1 MEQKCTVTGKEL
13 TITLPLLVINNN
25 EPWDKDNY
33 GDVEE
38 GLYWVKSKDGLFHLI
53 EKNNSNINPWHSTLP
68 ANISNSF
75 VADLC
80 QLSILE
86 PIKESFLMLNERI
99 SANFG
104 EIFGY
109 LRDITDKID
118 ASNQDDSKELIKE
131 ISTKIESIKTQQS
144 PEQPKVFGGAI
155 SEQTLLDIIRTIK

>member
-13 TITLPLLVINNN
+13 TITLPLLEINNN
-25 EPWDKDNY
+25 EPWDMNNY
-33 GDVEE
+33 GDVEN

-53 EKNNSNINPWHSTLP
+53 EKNKSNIWHNGLP

-86 PIKESFLMLNERI
+86 QIKDFFLMFDERN
-99 SANFG
+99 SANLG

-118 ASNQDDSKELIKE
+118 ASNQEDVKELIKE
-131 ISTKIESIKTQQS
+131 FSTKIESIKTQQS
-144 PEQPKVFGGAI
+144 AEQPKVFGGAI

>member
-13 TITLPLLVINNN
+13 TITLPLLEINNN
-25 EPWDKDNY
+25 EPWDMNNY

-53 EKNNSNINPWHSTLP
+53 EKNNSNIWHSCLP
-68 ANISNSF
+68 ANVSNSF
-75 VADLC
+75 VEDLC

-86 PIKESFLMLNERI
+86 QIKDFFHMFDERN

-118 ASNQDDSKELIKE
+118 ASNQDDSKDLIKE

-144 PEQPKVFGGAI
+144 AEQPKVFGGAI

>member
-13 TITLPLLVINNN
+13 TITLPLLEINNN
-25 EPWDKDNY
+25 EPWDMNNY
-33 GDVEE
+33 GDVED

-53 EKNNSNINPWHSTLP
+53 EKNKSNIWHNGIP
-68 ANISNSF
+68 ANVSNRF
-75 VADLC
+75 VEDLC
-80 QLSILE
+80 QLHILE
-86 PIKESFLMLNERI
+86 LFKEQIHLFNERL

-104 EIFGY
+104 EVFGY

-118 ASNQDDSKELIKE
+118 ASNQDDSKDLIKE

-144 PEQPKVFGGAI
+144 AEQPKVFGGAI

>member
-13 TITLPLLVINNN
+13 TITLPLLEINNN
-25 EPWDKDNY
+25 EPWDMNNY
-33 GDVEE
+33 RDVEE

-53 EKNNSNINPWHSTLP
+53 EKNKSNIWHSCFP
-68 ANISNSF
+68 ANVSNRF
-75 VADLC
+75 VEDLC
-80 QLSILE
+80 QLHILE
-86 PIKESFLMLNERI
+86 LFKEQIQLFNEHL

-104 EIFGY
+104 EVFGY

-118 ASNQDDSKELIKE
+118 ASNQDDSKDLIKE

-144 PEQPKVFGGAI
+144 AEHPKVFGGAI

>member
-1 MEQKCTVTGKEL
+1 MEQKCTITGKEM

-25 EPWDKDNY
+25 EPWDMNNY

-53 EKNNSNINPWHSTLP
+53 EKNKSNIWHNGLP
-68 ANISNSF
+68 ANVSNRF
-75 VADLC
+75 VEDLC
-80 QLSILE
+80 QLHILE
-86 PIKESFLMLNERI
+86 LFKEKFQLFNERL

-104 EIFGY
+104 EVFGY

-131 ISTKIESIKTQQS
+131 IYTKIESIKTQQS
-144 PEQPKVFGGAI
+144 AEQPKVFGGAI

>member
-13 TITLPLLVINNN
+13 TITLPLLEINNN
-25 EPWDKDNY
+25 EPWDMNNY

-53 EKNNSNINPWHSTLP
+53 EKNKSNIWHSCLP
-68 ANISNSF
+68 ANVSNRF
-75 VADLC
+75 VEDLC
-80 QLSILE
+80 QLHILE
-86 PIKESFLMLNERI
+86 LFKEQIQIFNECL

-104 EIFGY
+104 EVFGY

-118 ASNQDDSKELIKE
+118 ASNQDDSKDLIKE

-144 PEQPKVFGGAI
+144 AEQPKVFGGAI

>member
-13 TITLPLLVINNN
+13 TITLPLLEINNN
-25 EPWDKDNY
+25 EPWDMNNY

-53 EKNNSNINPWHSTLP
+53 EKNKSNIWNSCLP
-68 ANISNSF
+68 ANVSNRF
-75 VADLC
+75 VEDLC

-86 PIKESFLMLNERI
+86 QIKDFFHMFDERN
-99 SANFG
+99 SANLG

-118 ASNQDDSKELIKE
+118 ASNQDDSKDLIKE

-144 PEQPKVFGGAI
+144 AEQPKVFGGAI

>member
-1 MEQKCTVTGKEL
+1 MKQKCTVTGKEL
-13 TITLPLLVINNN
+13 TITLPLLEINNN
-25 EPWDKDNY
+25 EPWDMNNY

-53 EKNNSNINPWHSTLP
+53 EKNKSNIWHNGIP
-68 ANISNSF
+68 ANVSNRF
-75 VADLC
+75 VEDLC

-86 PIKESFLMLNERI
+86 QFKDFFRMFDERY
-99 SANFG
+99 SANLG

-131 ISTKIESIKTQQS
+131 ISSKIESIKTQQS
-144 PEQPKVFGGAI
+144 AEQPKVFGGAI

>member
-13 TITLPLLVINNN
+13 TITLPLLEINNN
-25 EPWDKDNY
+25 EPWDMNNY

-53 EKNNSNINPWHSTLP
+53 EKNKSNIWHNGIP
-68 ANISNSF
+68 ANVSNRF
-75 VADLC
+75 VEDLC
-80 QLSILE
+80 QLHILE
-86 PIKESFLMLNERI
+86 LFKEQIHLFNERL

-104 EIFGY
+104 EVFGY
-109 LRDITDKID
+109 LRNITDKID
-118 ASNQDDSKELIKE
+118 ASNQDDSKDLIKE

-144 PEQPKVFGGAI
+144 AEQPKVFGGAI